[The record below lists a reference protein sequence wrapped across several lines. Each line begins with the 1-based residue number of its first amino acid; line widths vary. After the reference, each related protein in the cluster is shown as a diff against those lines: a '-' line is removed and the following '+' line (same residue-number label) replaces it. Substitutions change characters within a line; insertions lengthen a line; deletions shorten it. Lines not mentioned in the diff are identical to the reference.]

1 MQDCFSHCFHGL
13 ISYAGIIKLTQ
24 SKYYKYALSGEMR
37 MSAQFDHV
45 SVIKKSNVYFGG
57 LCISHTVQFE
67 DGTKKTLG
75 ILLPTEKS
83 LTFETH
89 VPERM
94 EIISGECRVQIGDSE
109 ESELFRAGQSFY
121 VPGNSR
127 FKIETDEVLDYVCH
141 FEG

>member
-1 MQDCFSHCFHGL
+1 M
-13 ISYAGIIKLTQ
+13 
-24 SKYYKYALSGEMR
+24 
-37 MSAQFDHV
+37 
-45 SVIKKSNVYFGG
+45 IKKSNVYFGG

-75 ILLPTEKS
+75 VILPSEEA

-94 EIISGECRVQIGDSE
+94 EIISGECRVFIADSA

-121 VPGNSR
+121 VPGNSK
-127 FKIETDEVLDYVCH
+127 FKIETDDVLDSVSDL
-141 FEG
+141 EG

>member
-1 MQDCFSHCFHGL
+1 MR
-13 ISYAGIIKLTQ
+13 IIWRI
-24 SKYYKYALSGEMR
+24 R
-37 MSAQFDHV
+37 MSNQFDHV

-57 LCISHTVQFE
+57 SCISHTVQFE

-75 ILLPTEKS
+75 VILPTEQA

-94 EIISGECRVQIGDSE
+94 EIISGECRVQIADKI

-141 FEG
+141 LEG

>member
-1 MQDCFSHCFHGL
+1 
-13 ISYAGIIKLTQ
+13 
-24 SKYYKYALSGEMR
+24 

-45 SVIKKSNVYFGG
+45 SVLKNRM
-57 LCISHTVQFE
+57 CILAGYASAMWCNL
-67 DGTKKTLG
+67 KMALKTLG
-75 ILLPTEKS
+75 VILPSENA

-94 EIISGECRVQIGDSE
+94 EIISGECRVQIAESE
-109 ESELFRAGQSFY
+109 EKELFRAGQSFY

-127 FKIETDEVLDYVCH
+127 FKIETDDVLDYVCH

>member
-1 MQDCFSHCFHGL
+1 
-13 ISYAGIIKLTQ
+13 
-24 SKYYKYALSGEMR
+24 
-37 MSAQFDHV
+37 MSNQFDHV

-57 LCISHTVQFE
+57 SCISHTVQFE

-75 ILLPTEKS
+75 VILPTEQA

-94 EIISGECRVQIGDSE
+94 EIISGECRVYIAYKE

-127 FKIETDEVLDYVCH
+127 FRIETDEVLDYVCH
-141 FEG
+141 LEG

>member
-1 MQDCFSHCFHGL
+1 
-13 ISYAGIIKLTQ
+13 
-24 SKYYKYALSGEMR
+24 

-57 LCISHTVQFE
+57 SCISHTILFE

-75 ILLPTEKS
+75 VILPTEQP

-94 EIISGECRVQIGDSE
+94 EIISGECRVKIANNE
-109 ESELFRAGQSFY
+109 EAELFRAGQSFY
-121 VPGNSR
+121 VPGNST
-127 FKIETDEVLDYVCH
+127 FKIETDDVLDYVCH
-141 FEG
+141 LGG

>member
-1 MQDCFSHCFHGL
+1 MFQYLRNQMYILAVCASAMWFSL
-13 ISYAGIIKLTQ
+13 K
-24 SKYYKYALSGEMR
+24 MVR
-37 MSAQFDHV
+37 
-45 SVIKKSNVYFGG
+45 
-57 LCISHTVQFE
+57 
-67 DGTKKTLG
+67 KKTLG
-75 ILLPTEKS
+75 VILPTETP

-94 EIISGECRVQIGDSE
+94 EIISGECRVQIADSE

-127 FKIETDEVLDYVCH
+127 FKIETDDVLDYVCH

>member
-1 MQDCFSHCFHGL
+1 
-13 ISYAGIIKLTQ
+13 
-24 SKYYKYALSGEMR
+24 

-67 DGTKKTLG
+67 DGTKKHWVFYFQLNK
-75 ILLPTEKS
+75 L

-94 EIISGECRVQIGDSE
+94 EIISGECRVQIADSE

-127 FKIETDEVLDYVCH
+127 FKIETDEVLGLCMP
-141 FEG
+141 FRRLITTLI